1 MSGEFSGKHILLLLL
16 YSPGKRND
24 TNEPVVGRTRM
35 IKMMFLFE
43 KEISEKFFEN
53 TDVELVSFPEFYAW
67 HYGPF
72 SKDVYNDIE
81 FFINNNFIKS
91 ESLKSKM
98 DQVEFEEYENW
109 VEDYALE
116 DEDTILSTIRNEERF
131 QLTENGIR
139 FVEEKLLPQLTNN
152 QEKILAEF
160 KERINKADL
169 KTIMRYT
176 YLNYSEYTEE
186 SKIKDQV
193 LD

>member
-1 MSGEFSGKHILLLLL
+1 MSREFSGKHILLLLL
-16 YSPGKRND
+16 YSPGKKND
-24 TNEPVVGRTRM
+24 INEPVVGRTRM

-43 KEISEKFFEN
+43 KEISEEFFEN
-53 TDVELVSFPEFYAW
+53 TDVKLISFPEFYAW

-81 FFINNNFIKS
+81 FFINNDFIKS

-98 DQVEFEEYENW
+98 DRAELEEYENW

-116 DEDTILSTIRNEERF
+116 DDTTFSTIRNEERF
-131 QLTENGIR
+131 KLTEKGIS
-139 FVEEKLLPQLTNN
+139 FVKEKLLPRITNN
-152 QEKILAEF
+152 QKEILAKF

-169 KTIMRYT
+169 KAIMRYT
-176 YLNYSEYTEE
+176 YLNYSEFTEE

>member
-1 MSGEFSGKHILLLLL
+1 MNKKFSGKHILLLLL
-16 YSPGKRND
+16 YSPGKKD
-24 TNEPVVGRTRM
+24 HMNEPVVGRTRM
-35 IKMMFLFE
+35 IKMMFLFQ
-43 KEISEKFFEN
+43 KEISEDFFED

-91 ESLKSKM
+91 ESLNSKM
-98 DQVEFEEYENW
+98 DRAEFEEYENW

-116 DEDTILSTIRNEERF
+116 DESTILSTIRNEERF
-131 QLTENGIR
+131 KLTKNGIS
-139 FVEEKLLPQLTNN
+139 FVEEKILPQLTKN
-152 QEKILAEF
+152 QREILAEF
-160 KERINKADL
+160 KERINTADL

-176 YLNYSEYTEE
+176 YLNYSEFTEE
-186 SKIKDQV
+186 SKIKEQI